1 MRNDSFQLPNAL
13 CEPCHTDKTIMKS
26 FSPIAGTWILIP
38 AILTIL
44 ASPIMAVDPLPLELE
59 NAPLKDQAAWRER
72 MGRESQQEKEQV
84 AQQRFDQRMVF
95 KQGLMAQVHREAADR
110 RDAVLS
116 PVPEPLPV
124 VESGVVTPRER
135 NFILLFVSLTGIAYL
150 ARRYFQSGQPAGAQ
164 R

>member
-1 MRNDSFQLPNAL
+1 
-13 CEPCHTDKTIMKS
+13 
-26 FSPIAGTWILIP
+26 
-38 AILTIL
+38 
-44 ASPIMAVDPLPLELE
+44 
-59 NAPLKDQAAWRER
+59 
-72 MGRESQQEKEQV
+72 MGRESQKEKEQV

-124 VESGVVTPRER
+124 VESGIVTPRER
-135 NFILLFVSLTGIAYL
+135 NFILLFVSLAGLAYL
-150 ARRYFQSGQPAGAQ
+150 ARRYFQSGPPARAQ

>member
-13 CEPCHTDKTIMKS
+13 CEPCHPERTIMNP
-26 FSPIAGTWILIP
+26 FSLVAGPWILIP
-38 AILTIL
+38 AILMIL

-59 NAPLKDQAAWRER
+59 NAPLKAQAAWRER
-72 MGRESQQEKEQV
+72 MGRESQQEKQVV

-124 VESGVVTPRER
+124 VESGIVTPRER
-135 NFILLFVSLTGIAYL
+135 NFFLLFVSLAGLAYL
-150 ARRYFQSGQPAGAQ
+150 ARRYFQSGQRAGAQ
-164 R
+164 H

>member
-1 MRNDSFQLPNAL
+1 MRNDSFQLPKAL
-13 CEPCHTDKTIMKS
+13 FEPRHPDPIIMKS
-26 FSPIAGTWILIP
+26 FSRVEGVWILIP
-38 AILTIL
+38 AILMLL

-59 NAPLKDQAAWRER
+59 NAPLQAQAAWRER
-72 MGRESQQEKEQV
+72 MGRESQQEKAQV

-124 VESGVVTPRER
+124 VESSVVTPRER
-135 NFILLFVSLTGIAYL
+135 NFVLLFVSLAGLAYL
-150 ARRYFQSGQPAGAQ
+150 ARRYFQSAQPAKAQ